1 MGQKTDLAIADLSI
15 SYEREQAVDF
25 TLPFM
30 NTGISI
36 LYKKPQKQPPSL
48 FSFLAPMSMEVWVT
62 MCSAYVGVSL
72 IMFVLARSHQFFQ
85 SRIPFSFINLISS
98 TG

>member
-1 MGQKTDLAIADLSI
+1 LGQKTDLAIADLFI

-36 LYKKPQKQPPSL
+36 LYNKPQKQPPSL

-62 MCSAYVGVSL
+62 MCSVRRCLAHYVRLTSSFNRL
-72 IMFVLARSHQFFQ
+72 FDFVLQ
-85 SRIPFSFINLISS
+85 N
-98 TG
+98 